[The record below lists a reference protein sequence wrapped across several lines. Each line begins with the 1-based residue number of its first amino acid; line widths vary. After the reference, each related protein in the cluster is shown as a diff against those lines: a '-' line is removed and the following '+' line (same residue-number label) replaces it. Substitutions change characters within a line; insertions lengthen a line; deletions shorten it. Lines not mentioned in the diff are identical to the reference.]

1 MVINPRNKLRERHK
15 LRERRHGPPQLAI
28 LAASEGAEVA
38 MTVRRKVLII
48 IVGVAIL
55 LPRESAMSQNA
66 TGPPHCVDR
75 TQRVGTL
82 NAIYGESLVARGL
95 SKAGLLMEIY
105 VAPTGTWTIIAT
117 TPNGISCLV
126 DNGVAWGTVTMS
138 GMSDSRIIR

>member
-1 MVINPRNKLRERHK
+1 
-15 LRERRHGPPQLAI
+15 LAI
-28 LAASEGAEVA
+28 LAASERVEVT
-38 MTVRRKVLII
+38 MTVRSKVLII
-48 IVGVAIL
+48 IAGVAIL

-75 TQRVGTL
+75 TQLVSTL
-82 NAIYGESLVARGL
+82 HAIYGEDLVARGL